1 MRTVL
6 YYATPS
12 TEQVRDAIRSGL
24 LGAIA
29 TPAQGNRLDD
39 LPALAFDSG
48 CFGKGYPGDTGYL
61 EWLARMQP
69 LAARCRF
76 ATAPDVVGD
85 AVATLERS
93 GPFLPI
99 IRALGF
105 PAAFVA
111 QNGLDT
117 STTPWGA
124 FDVLFIGGLPECPPC
139 DYIRPV
145 AETRRQQCPGCGRFL
160 ADWKLGPQ
168 ARELVTEARHRSI
181 WAHMGRVNSHRR
193 LRYADHIGCDS
204 ADGTYIRFGP
214 DTNLPK
220 LRGWVRAVNDQGVL
234 WKAS

>member
-1 MRTVL
+1 VR

-12 TEQVRDAIRSGL
+12 TEQVRDAIKAGH

-48 CFGKGYPGDTGYL
+48 CYGKGYPGDAEYL
-61 EWLARMQP
+61 RWLGKMLPVAS
-69 LAARCRF
+69 RCRF

-85 AVATLERS
+85 AAATLQRS
-93 GPFLPI
+93 APFLPV
-99 IRALGF
+99 IRALGY
-105 PAAFVA
+105 AVAFVA
-111 QNGLDT
+111 QNGLEV
-117 STTPWGA
+117 SPAPWGA

-139 DYIRPV
+139 GYVRPLT
-145 AETRRQQCPGCGRFL
+145 EKKRKRCPHCGRLL

-168 ARELVTEARHRSI
+168 ARELAREAKRRGI
-181 WAHMGRVNSHRR
+181 WVHMGRVNSGKR

-220 LRGWVRAVNDQGVL
+220 LRGWVRSVNDQGVL